1 MNNIFNNS
9 LLNRQSQSPYVGN
22 LAMALSRAQGT
33 MGLARKGAVNARYGS
48 TYADLGT
55 CIDMCRKHLSDN
67 GLALIQTIQTDN
79 HGNLHLFTRL
89 IHGTSGEWIESDYP
103 IVCPL
108 ENHHAVGSA
117 LTYARRYSLCALVG
131 IAAEDDDANEAVKT
145 YINKEVE
152 ENDVTQTRNGE
163 STATATDKQITTMT
177 QMAEERKV
185 SLESIILETFK
196 GSVLAIEN
204 LTRVQASKI
213 ITLLS
218 QHSNTNVVQKAV

>member
-1 MNNIFNNS
+1 
-9 LLNRQSQSPYVGN
+9 
-22 LAMALSRAQGT
+22 
-33 MGLARKGAVNARYGS
+33 
-48 TYADLGT
+48 
-55 CIDMCRKHLSDN
+55 
-67 GLALIQTIQTDN
+67 
-79 HGNLHLFTRL
+79 
-89 IHGTSGEWIESDYP
+89 
-103 IVCPL
+103 
-108 ENHHAVGSA
+108 
-117 LTYARRYSLCALVG
+117 VG